1 MTEAMPENPD
11 DFIKES
17 KLYKLMKDEA
27 SEIDR
32 LKWLESEKAGFD
44 IGREK
49 AFYTWVMNHKKHW
62 EQFRRVPGAKD
73 FPKSS
78 CAE

>member
-1 MTEAMPENPD
+1 MTESMPEHAD
-11 DFIKES
+11 DFIKSS
-17 KLYKLMKDEA
+17 KLYKSIKDETN
-27 SEIDR
+27 EIDR

-62 EQFRRVPGAKD
+62 EQFRGAPGA
-73 FPKSS
+73 P
-78 CAE
+78 E